1 MASKEII
8 YKTFKSLNRVKLLD
22 PNSHQSIKLMMIWVW
37 QMAGLLPLLAQNHV
51 AAPTDSGV
59 QSFTNFAIYAGSA
72 SCRECHTNAFLA
84 WAGSHHAQA
93 ERPVQA
99 YLDQPG
105 FTPARELKHGTLK
118 SVALWVNGRAEIASI
133 GISNRWQTNQADRVI
148 GENPLRQFLMP
159 FPGGRWQVQEM
170 SYDPRTNDWFNSF
183 GEEDRRPGEWGHWMG
198 RGMNWNSMCATC
210 HNTRYQK
217 NYNADTDAY
226 HAAMA
231 EMTVGCEACHGP
243 LKSHVDWQ
251 KKYGGHDQEDPTLTK
266 FTRQQGFETCAPC
279 HARRAD
285 LTGDFKPGDLFFD
298 NFDLTI
304 VDGSDLFYP
313 DGQIHDED
321 YEFTA
326 FLSSRMHDKGVR
338 CMDCHDSHT
347 MKTKLSGNV
356 LCLQCHAPGM
366 QNAPNIDPV
375 AHAHHKVFGYETNGV
390 MTNAVASYLTS
401 AVSESGGE
409 CVNCHMPQT
418 VYMQRHWRHDHG
430 FTSPDPLLTQQFGIP
445 NACNRCHADKSTDW
459 ALTNCVT
466 WYGDK
471 LQRHS
476 RERARV
482 IALARRGDDSVRTNL
497 VALLQ
502 TEESPYWRAVSAGL
516 LLNGAGDKAATEALI
531 KGLTDTNPMVRGVC
545 VRTLSA
551 FAGEEPVAMA
561 LRQKLADPVRNV
573 RINAAWALRD
583 SLNTNS
589 RAGRDLLRMLSYN
602 ADQPAGQLQIGALDD
617 SRNATKSALAHWQ
630 KAVEWDAYSPVLR
643 QTLAVGLSAAG
654 RNAEAI
660 IQLEAAVKLA
670 PKDPESHYR
679 LALACNE
686 MGDLK
691 RTVKELLTTVELEPK
706 FARAWYNLG
715 LAQNAQGDTVSAL
728 QSLIRAESAEPLDPA
743 VPYARAMILARLGR
757 NAEAQIALRRVL
769 EIQPAFIAARSLLDQ
784 LSRPEPP
791 AK

>member
-1 MASKEII
+1 MRR
-8 YKTFKSLNRVKLLD
+8 LWL
-22 PNSHQSIKLMMIWVW
+22 
-37 QMAGLLPLLAQNHV
+37 MAGLLPLLANGQP
-51 AAPTDSGV
+51 AAPADAAV
-59 QSFTNFAIYAGSA
+59 QSFTNFPVYAGSD

-84 WAGSHHAQA
+84 WAGSHHALA

-99 YLDQPG
+99 RPDQPA
-105 FTPARELKHGTLK
+105 FEPARELKHGTLK
-118 SVALWVNGRAEIASI
+118 SVAQWRLGQAEIASF
-133 GISNRWQTNQADRVI
+133 GISNRWQTNLAERVI

-170 SYDPRTNDWFNSF
+170 SYDPRSNDWFNSY
-183 GEEDRRPGEWGHWMG
+183 GSEDRQPGEWGNWLG

-217 NYNADTDAY
+217 NYDAGTDTY
-226 HAAMA
+226 HPAMA

-251 KKYGGHDQEDPTLTK
+251 KKFGGHDQEDPTLTK
-266 FTRQQGFETCAPC
+266 LSRQQVFETCAPC

-285 LTGDFKPGDLFFD
+285 LTGDFKPGDRFLD

-304 VDGSDLFYP
+304 VDGSELFYP

-366 QNAPNIDPV
+366 KNAPNIDPV
-375 AHAHHKVFGYETNGV
+375 AHAHHKVFGYDMNGV
-390 MTNAVASYLTS
+390 MTNAVASYKSS
-401 AVSESGGE
+401 AVAESGGE

-418 VYMQRHWRHDHG
+418 PYMQRHWRHDHG

-445 NACNRCHADKSTDW
+445 NACNRCHADKTTDW
-459 ALTNCVT
+459 AQTNCAA

-471 LQRHS
+471 MRRHS
-476 RERARV
+476 RERAQV
-482 IALARRGDDSVRTNL
+482 IARARSGDDSVRTNL
-497 VALLQ
+497 LAQLQ
-502 TEESPYWRAVSAGL
+502 TEESPYWRAVSAGM
-516 LLNGAGDKAATEALI
+516 LLNGAGDKSVTDALL
-531 KGLTDTNPMVRGVC
+531 KGLADTNAMVRGVC

-551 FAGEEPVAMA
+551 LAGDESVAKA
-561 LRQKLADPVRNV
+561 LAQKLSDPVRNV
-573 RINAAWALRD
+573 RIDAAWALRS
-583 SLNTNS
+583 SLDTNS
-589 RAGRDLLRMLSYN
+589 QAGRDLLRMLAYN
-602 ADQPAGQLQIGALDD
+602 ADQPAGQLQIGAFDD
-617 SRNATKSALAHWQ
+617 SRNASESALVHWQ

-660 IQLEAAVKLA
+660 LQLEAAVRLA
-670 PKDPESHYR
+670 PKDAESHYR

-686 MGDLK
+686 AGDLK
-691 RTVKELLTTVELEPK
+691 RTVTELLTTVELEPK

-715 LAQNAQGDTVSAL
+715 LAENAQGDTAPAL
-728 QSLIRAESAEPLDPA
+728 QSLIRAESAEPQDPA
-743 VPYARAMILARLGR
+743 IPYARSTILARLGR
-757 NAEAQIALRRVL
+757 KAEAQNALRRAL
-769 EIQPAFIAARSLLDQ
+769 EIQPAFPAAQSLLQQ
-784 LSRPEPP
+784 LSRPEPTV
-791 AK
+791 K